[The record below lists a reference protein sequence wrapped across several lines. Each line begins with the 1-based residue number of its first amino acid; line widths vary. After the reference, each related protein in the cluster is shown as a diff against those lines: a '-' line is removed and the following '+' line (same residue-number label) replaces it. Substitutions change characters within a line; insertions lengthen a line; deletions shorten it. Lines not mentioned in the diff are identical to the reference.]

1 MTQSIFKGSFLGFTY
16 NNRHSST
23 LGITRISDSNRYQDK
38 LIPTLKEITSDI
50 NGVDGI
56 LYFGT
61 KYTKRDISVSFAFQ
75 GMSKSSFEELSDFF
89 NGKEIADLIFDE
101 APYKVYSAK
110 ITGQAITKYLVFGD
124 NQEEYYNGEGSITFT
139 CYFPFAR
146 SRYGFVEEYTPETIY
161 EWSNDEYETIGLNQG
176 DCGNVYYD
184 FDISQEASGKLVGEE
199 NSFEWVS
206 PNTLIQDESFSDI
219 GNTTLNGSIILYEAE
234 LIGSNLNDWL
244 EASRIPSRA
253 SGYGTYD
260 EETHTITVFNAGD
273 VLMPTRYWFKANVDV
288 ERKMRIKIALGGADS
303 NTVLIV
309 EGLTRSQEISSTG
322 AGGDRYIVVD
332 MINRLIQGYDEY
344 KRPTGRIYNRFIT
357 NEDFFGIPLNEQ
369 IIYINRK
376 PEQIDYNYLYL

>member
-1 MTQSIFKGSFLGFTY
+1 
-16 NNRHSST
+16 
-23 LGITRISDSNRYQDK
+23 
-38 LIPTLKEITSDI
+38 
-50 NGVDGI
+50 
-56 LYFGT
+56 
-61 KYTKRDISVSFAFQ
+61 
-75 GMSKSSFEELSDFF
+75 
-89 NGKEIADLIFDE
+89 
-101 APYKVYSAK
+101 
-110 ITGQAITKYLVFGD
+110 
-124 NQEEYYNGEGSITFT
+124 
-139 CYFPFAR
+139 
-146 SRYGFVEEYTPETIY
+146 
-161 EWSNDEYETIGLNQG
+161 
-176 DCGNVYYD
+176 VYYD

-332 MINRLIQGYDEY
+332 MINRLI
-344 KRPTGRIYNRFIT
+344 
-357 NEDFFGIPLNEQ
+357 
-369 IIYINRK
+369 
-376 PEQIDYNYLYL
+376 